1 MMLRSAVFPAS
12 KREQRSTS
20 EDVIVILSPLLVTVI
35 DFTRDSIALIQ
46 LMAHEQDH
54 PALLS
59 TRRTAV
65 AGAESLPPPGR
76 SGARELAGRL
86 LPPLLAVA
94 SVVGVWWLLYMIYP
108 RLLPSPFSTVQEA
121 IRLLSDGTFFFH
133 MYQSLR
139 RVFVGSVVAM
149 LFSVAVGIYM
159 GTVVM
164 GERFFQPLVV
174 LGLTIPGLMWALI
187 AVMLFGINEFSPYFA
202 VTVTIFPMLV
212 INIWAGVKSLD
223 KELMDMSHVFHFTKW
238 MKISQVILPQLVPNI
253 FAATR
258 YGLGLAWKVVVVV
271 EMFGTSNG
279 VGYQVM
285 KSYQVFNME
294 GVIAW
299 TLTFVLAM
307 IVIEYG
313 LINFAERRLTAWR
326 PKIDVWR
333 R

>member
-1 MMLRSAVFPAS
+1 M
-12 KREQRSTS
+12 
-20 EDVIVILSPLLVTVI
+20 VI
-35 DFTRDSIALIQ
+35 DINPAFIAVMQ
-46 LMAHEQDH
+46 SMAFEQNQPVAMAGDR
-54 PALLS
+54 AG
-59 TRRTAV
+59 V
-65 AGAESLPPPGR
+65 AGAETLPPFGGSYGR
-76 SGARELAGRL
+76 DFIARV

-94 SVVGVWWLLYMIYP
+94 SVIGVWWALFLIYP
-108 RLLPSPFSTVQEA
+108 RLLPSPLSTVQEA
-121 IRLLSDGTFFFH
+121 IRLVSDGTFFFH

-139 RVFVGSVVAM
+139 RVFVGAVIAM
-149 LFSVAVGIYM
+149 FFSVGVGIYM
-159 GTVVM
+159 GTVLM

-187 AVMLFGINEFSPYFA
+187 AVMLFGINEWSPYFA

-223 KELMDMSHVFHFTKW
+223 KELIDMSHVFGFTKW

-299 TLTFVLAM
+299 TLTFVVAM

-313 LINFAERRLTAWR
+313 IINLVERRLTAWR

>member
-1 MMLRSAVFPAS
+1 M
-12 KREQRSTS
+12 
-20 EDVIVILSPLLVTVI
+20 
-35 DFTRDSIALIQ
+35 
-46 LMAHEQDH
+46 
-54 PALLS
+54 
-59 TRRTAV
+59 
-65 AGAESLPPPGR
+65 PPF
-76 SGARELAGRL
+76 LAI
-86 LPPLLAVA
+86 A
-94 SVVGVWWLLYMIYP
+94 SVLVVWWGLYLTFP
-108 RLLPSPFSTVQEA
+108 RLLPGPMSTFNEA

-133 MYQSLR
+133 MLQSLR
-139 RVFVGSVVAM
+139 RVFVGAAVAM
-149 LFSVAVGIYM
+149 IFSIAIGIYM
-159 GTVVM
+159 GTVLM

-187 AVMLFGINEFSPYFA
+187 AVMLFGINEFASYFA
-202 VTVTIFPMLV
+202 VAVTTFPMLV

-223 KELMDMSHVFHFTKW
+223 KELIDMSHVFRFTSW
-238 MKISQVILPQLVPNI
+238 MKISQVIIPQLVPNI

-299 TLTFVLAM
+299 TLTFVAAM
-307 IVIEYG
+307 IIIEYG
-313 LINFAERRLTAWR
+313 IINLAERRLTAWR
-326 PKIDVWR
+326 PKVDVWR

>member
-1 MMLRSAVFPAS
+1 MAFESNNQAAITNQSA
-12 KREQRSTS
+12 
-20 EDVIVILSPLLVTVI
+20 
-35 DFTRDSIALIQ
+35 
-46 LMAHEQDH
+46 
-54 PALLS
+54 
-59 TRRTAV
+59 AV
-65 AGAESLPPPGR
+65 AGAETIPAAGNSAVRDLMGRILPPFF
-76 SGARELAGRL
+76 
-86 LPPLLAVA
+86 AVA
-94 SVVGVWWLLYMIYP
+94 SVLGIWWLLYLIYP
-108 RLLPSPFSTVQEA
+108 RLLPSPMSTVNEA
-121 IRLLSDGTFFFH
+121 IRLITDGSFFFH
-133 MYQSLR
+133 MSQSLR
-139 RVFVGSVVAM
+139 RVFVGATVAM
-149 LFSVAVGIYM
+149 IFSVAVGIYM
-159 GTVVM
+159 GTVRM
-164 GERFFQPLVV
+164 GEHFFQPLVV

-187 AVMLFGINEFSPYFA
+187 AVMLFGINEFASYFA
-202 VTVTIFPMLV
+202 VAVTTFPMLV

-223 KELMDMSHVFHFTKW
+223 KELMDMSHVFHFTKT
-238 MKISQVILPQLVPNI
+238 MKITQVILPQLVSNI

-299 TLTFVLAM
+299 TLTFVVAM

-313 LINFAERRLTAWR
+313 VINLAERRLTAWR

>member
-1 MMLRSAVFPAS
+1 MAYERNNPA
-12 KREQRSTS
+12 
-20 EDVIVILSPLLVTVI
+20 LVTAQ
-35 DFTRDSIALIQ
+35 RAG
-46 LMAHEQDH
+46 
-54 PALLS
+54 
-59 TRRTAV
+59 V
-65 AGAESLPPPGR
+65 AGAETVPPLGR
-76 SGARELAGRL
+76 SGGREMIGRL

-94 SVVGVWWLLYMIYP
+94 TVVAIWWALYMIYP
-108 RLLPSPFSTVQEA
+108 RLLPSPLSTVQEA

-139 RVFVGSVVAM
+139 RVFVGSLIAM
-149 LFSVAVGIYM
+149 FFSVGVGIYM

-238 MKISQVILPQLVPNI
+238 MKISQIILPQLVPNI

>member
-1 MMLRSAVFPAS
+1 MAFDSNDQAAITGQSAG
-12 KREQRSTS
+12 
-20 EDVIVILSPLLVTVI
+20 
-35 DFTRDSIALIQ
+35 
-46 LMAHEQDH
+46 
-54 PALLS
+54 
-59 TRRTAV
+59 V
-65 AGAESLPPPGR
+65 AGAETVPAFGNSLGR
-76 SGARELAGRL
+76 DFMGHT
-86 LPPLLAVA
+86 LPPLLAIT
-94 SVVGVWWLLYMIYP
+94 SVIAIWSLLYLIYP
-108 RLLPSPFSTVQEA
+108 RLLPSPINTVSQA
-121 IRLLSDGTFFFH
+121 IRLVSDGTFFFH

-139 RVFVGSVVAM
+139 RVFVGSLVAM
-149 LFSVAVGIYM
+149 FFSVGVGIYM

-174 LGLTIPGLMWALI
+174 VGLTIPGLMWALI
-187 AVMLFGINEFSPYFA
+187 AVMLFGINEISPYFA

-223 KELMDMSHVFHFTKW
+223 KELMDMSHVFHFSKW
-238 MKISQVILPQLVPNI
+238 MKITQVILPQLVPNI

-299 TLTFVLAM
+299 TLTFVVAM

-313 LINFAERRLTAWR
+313 IINLAERHLTAWR